1 MKIRRITLGKLLML
15 RFFFYTEKS
24 LREVELMLVCML
36 VDQRKVIQ
44 ADSCR

>member
-1 MKIRRITLGKLLML
+1 MKIRRITLGKLLIL
-15 RFFFYTEKS
+15 CCFFLHKKS

-36 VDQRKVIQ
+36 VDQQKVIQ